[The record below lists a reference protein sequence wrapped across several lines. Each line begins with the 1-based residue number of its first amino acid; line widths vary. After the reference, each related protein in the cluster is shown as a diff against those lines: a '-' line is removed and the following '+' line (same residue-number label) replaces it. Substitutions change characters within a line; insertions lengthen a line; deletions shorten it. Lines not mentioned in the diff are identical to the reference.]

1 VVAVGCGYSGL
12 GVPGNSVEIVD
23 VSAVTGAARIVG
35 DWQNNRLDFST
46 TTFVGKLTIDSGDG
60 QDVVIG
66 SSGGDVLFGGTG
78 ADILDGRGG
87 NDKLA
92 GGSGADTFVFGVAW
106 GHDVVSDFRDG
117 TDRLNFHDAGVAG
130 LQDLSLAA
138 VGSNALIAW
147 HGNEVLLIGVRVA
160 DLGPADF
167 IF

>member
-1 VVAVGCGYSGL
+1 MSSSAVVVATSCL
-12 GVPGNSVEIVD
+12 AVPARTFWTVAAATTNSPAVAVRTPSF
-23 VSAVTGAARIVG
+23 SA
-35 DWQNNRLDFST
+35 S
-46 TTFVGKLTIDSGDG
+46 
-60 QDVVIG
+60 
-66 SSGGDVLFGGTG
+66 
-78 ADILDGRGG
+78 
-87 NDKLA
+87 
-92 GGSGADTFVFGVAW
+92 AW

>member
-1 VVAVGCGYSGL
+1 
-12 GVPGNSVEIVD
+12 
-23 VSAVTGAARIVG
+23 
-35 DWQNNRLDFST
+35 NNRLDFSA

-106 GHDVVSDFRDG
+106 GLDVVSDFRDG

-138 VGSNALIAW
+138 VGSNALISW
-147 HGNEVLLIGVRVA
+147 HGNEVLLVGVRVA